1 MSQNKR
7 PGTNYDKLLGYN
19 FDNSFNI
26 TDKPTVW
33 VPDTEKGY
41 VLAEVLSGRG
51 TGKLKVK
58 LGTGEQSDIDEKTA
72 SDANPGKFDGVSDMS
87 DLSHLNE
94 ASVFHNLRK
103 RYENDLIHTYSGLFL
118 VVINPYKWLQIY
130 TEEIITIY
138 QGKRRKEVHPHV
150 YALADEAY
158 RNMLTD
164 RRNQSML
171 ITGESGAGKTEN
183 TKKVIQYIATIAGR
197 KGGVGKLEQQI
208 LEANPMLEAF
218 GNAKTNKNDNSSRF
232 GKFIRLQFNQGGV
245 IVGTTIQSYL
255 LEKSRVVGQ
264 GKGER
269 NFHIFY
275 QLTAGADQETK
286 NKYLLTSPKDYNF
299 LKGGDC
305 LQVSSLDDKK
315 EFQHTLQAMGVIGID
330 AEEIDGIFRV
340 MAAIMH
346 LGNVEFEAQYGGE
359 GCEVKNPEKFLQS
372 ASDLLKV
379 NPEKLRDAI
388 IKPFITAGNER
399 IQKHFSVEQAQYSL
413 KALCKAIYERVF
425 LWLIQ
430 KLNKTLASDS
440 ESYFIGVLDI
450 AGFEIFEINSFE
462 QLCINFTNEKLQQFF
477 NQHMFTLEQE
487 EYEREKIEWKFIDYG
502 MDGQDTID
510 LIEKKPNSILSFL
523 DEESI
528 FPRATNKT
536 LITKLHTLAGK
547 SKKYAKVQ
555 FKDYNFKAS
564 HYAGAVDYN
573 VEGWIEKNKD
583 PLQEDIEKT
592 VKSSEEFFIANL
604 FQDELL
610 NPRAAVLAKKQLS
623 GNKQPSRGSST
634 GGTSRGGA
642 SFMTVAT
649 SYKEQLDDLM
659 DTLRSTYPHFIR
671 CIIPNLKKQ
680 PGLLNAPLVL
690 EQLACNGVLEGIRI
704 SRKGYPNRL
713 QYTEFVRRYYL
724 LDPNVKRD
732 EQNTQEA
739 SKTIMKNLDAKIKKD
754 VVLEEQGALYQF
766 GTTKIFFRHG
776 VLAKLEEYRE
786 QKLGQ
791 MVVAIQSGC
800 RAWLARSAFKKL
812 GKQTHAAAII
822 KRNIQSWL
830 DIRDWKWWVLF
841 QKIKP
846 LIPQMKFDE
855 EIENLKKEV
864 KQLKEDLEKTQND
877 LKSTTDKYN
886 KSRNDLD
893 KTLTELEEL
902 ERQHTQLN
910 EKRLQLDKE
919 NSELNQEIDQL
930 DEQIRDL
937 NKTKTL
943 QEDSIK
949 KLESELKSNKEE
961 LENTKKNNG
970 ERIRQLERE
979 LKETKETLDNRNEDN
994 SNQKNLISK
1003 LQTDLENVKL
1013 DLADEQDKLEK
1024 TKKIMNNEIE
1034 DLRHQLTEE
1043 TDEKQKLEISVKS
1056 LQQKYDDL
1064 NHEHEDLNER
1074 FDELDLKIKKGGIL
1088 SNEQKTQMQEM
1099 ENNSKKLTEK
1109 NKNLENKLL
1118 EAQGELVKKETALQ
1132 NLQRD
1137 YKKLEYENS
1146 TLLDDVNEKNKR
1158 AESNKQR
1165 SDQKLKQLSTE
1176 RDNAIN
1182 ELEKAQLNIKQLQE
1196 EIENLREDLEEEA
1209 TKYKLLNE
1217 KHKEFDNKFE
1227 QLQNE
1232 IETERSQKQKLET
1245 EKKGLIFEKDELQ
1258 NKLEEALENQSGGP
1272 NEKQTQEIEELKR
1285 TLSNEKRYRA
1295 REEELR
1301 KQNDQL
1307 IQNLEKEIEELKKKL
1322 QNSENNLKKTEGEFE
1337 QIRILS
1343 ENYTNEI
1350 KHFLEKNKR
1359 IRSRSSKQVV
1369 STEKVENN

>member
-1 MSQNKR
+1 MSKR
-7 PGTNYDKLLGYN
+7 VGTNYDKLLGYN

-33 VPDTEKGY
+33 IPDTEKGY
-41 VLAEVLSGRG
+41 ILGEVLSGKG

-58 LGTGEQSDIDEKTA
+58 LGTGEQIDVEEKNV

-87 DLSHLNE
+87 DLSYLNE
-94 ASVFHNLRK
+94 ASVFNNLKK

-275 QLTAGADQETK
+275 QLIVGNDTETRK
-286 NKYLLTSPKDYNF
+286 KYNLTELKDYNF

-305 LQVSSLDDKK
+305 LSVQSLDDKK
-315 EFQHTLQAMGVIGID
+315 EFAHTTQAMNVIGID
-330 AEEIDGIFRV
+330 NEEQEGIYRV
-340 MAAIMH
+340 IAAILN

-359 GCEVKNPEKFLQS
+359 GCEVKNPEKFLAY
-372 ASDLLKV
+372 ASELLKV
-379 NPEKLRDAI
+379 NPDKLRDAI

-413 KALCKAIYERVF
+413 KALCKAIYERIF

-547 SKKYAKVQ
+547 SKKYLKVQ
-555 FKDYNFKAS
+555 FKDFNFKIV
-564 HYAGAVDYN
+564 HYAGSVDYN

-583 PLQEDIEKT
+583 PLQEDIEKC

-604 FQDELL
+604 FQDEML
-610 NPRAAVLAKKQLS
+610 NPRAAVLAKKLLS
-623 GNKQPSRGSST
+623 GNNKSSRGGST
-634 GGTSRGGA
+634 GGSSRGGA
-642 SFMTVAT
+642 SFMTVSA

-671 CIIPNLKKQ
+671 CIIPNLKKTPQ
-680 PGLLNAPLVL
+680 LLNAPLVL

-713 QYTEFVRRYYL
+713 MYSEFVRRYYL

-732 EQNTQEA
+732 DPNPHEA

-754 VVLEEQGALYQF
+754 VILEEKGELYQF
-766 GTTKIFFRHG
+766 GITKIFFRHG

-786 QKLGQ
+786 LKLGQ
-791 MVVAIQSGC
+791 MVVSIQSGC

-822 KRNIQSWL
+822 KRNVQSWL

-864 KQLKEDLEKTQND
+864 KTLKEELEKTQND
-877 LKSTTDKYN
+877 LKTTSDKFG
-886 KSRNDLD
+886 KAKNDLD
-893 KTLTELEEL
+893 KTLNELEDL
-902 ERQHTQLN
+902 ERKH
-910 EKRLQLDKE
+910 
-919 NSELNQEIDQL
+919 SELNNKRIQL
-930 DEQIRDL
+930 DEENSNLNKEIDELDEDIRNL

-943 QEDSIK
+943 QEDNIK
-949 KLESELKSNKEE
+949 KLEENLRNTQND
-961 LENTKKNNG
+961 LENTKKTTS
-970 ERIRQLERE
+970 EKIRQLERD
-979 LKETKETLDNRNEDN
+979 LKEAKETANNSSDDN
-994 SNQKNLISK
+994 SNLKNQLSK
-1003 LQTDLENVKL
+1003 LQSDLENAKL
-1013 DLADEQDKLEK
+1013 DIGDEQDKLEK
-1024 TKKIMNNEIE
+1024 TKKILNNEIE
-1034 DLRHQLTEE
+1034 DLRHQLGEE
-1043 TDEKQKLEISVKS
+1043 TDEKQKLDLNVKT
-1056 LQQKYDDL
+1056 LQTKYDDL
-1064 NHEHEDLNER
+1064 TNDNNELQEK
-1074 FDELDLKIKKGGIL
+1074 FDELDIKIKKGGIL
-1088 SNEQKTQMQEM
+1088 SNEQKTQMNEM
-1099 ENNSKKLTEK
+1099 DQNLKKLVEK
-1109 NKNLENKLL
+1109 NKNLETKLQ
-1118 EAQGELVKKETALQ
+1118 EAETEFQKKEELYQ

-1137 YKKLEYENS
+1137 YKKLENENNN
-1146 TLLDDVNEKNKR
+1146 LHDDVNELKKR
-1158 AESNKQR
+1158 EESSKQR
-1165 SDQKLKQLSTE
+1165 YDQKLKQLALE
-1176 RDNAIN
+1176 RDTAL
-1182 ELEKAQLNIKQLQE
+1182 EDFEKAQYNLKQLQGEIDDLKE
-1196 EIENLREDLEEEA
+1196 ELEQQTNK
-1209 TKYKLLNE
+1209 TKVLDE
-1217 KHKEFDNKFE
+1217 KRKEFD
-1227 QLQNE
+1227 
-1232 IETERSQKQKLET
+1232 
-1245 EKKGLIFEKDELQ
+1245 KKYDELQ
-1258 NKLEEALENQSGGP
+1258 NEVDQEKTAKENIEKEKKKSEIERDELRNKLKDALENQGEGS
-1272 NEKQTQEIEELKR
+1272 NEKQTQQIDELGR
-1285 TLSNEKRYRA
+1285 QLSNEKRYRQ
-1295 REEELR
+1295 REEEVR
-1301 KQNDQL
+1301 KSNDL
-1307 IQNLEKEIEELKKKL
+1307 IVSQLEKELEELRRKL
-1322 QNSENNLKKTEGEFE
+1322 ALSERNAKRAEEEFE
-1337 QIRILS
+1337 QIRVLS
-1343 ENYTNEI
+1343 ENYTSEV
-1350 KHFLEKNKR
+1350 KEFLDNNKKNRNTQDK
-1359 IRSRSSKQVV
+1359 
-1369 STEKVENN
+1369 

>member
-1 MSQNKR
+1 MAKR
-7 PGTNYDKLLGYN
+7 NTTNYDKLLGYN
-19 FDNSFNI
+19 VDNSFNI

-33 VPDTEKGY
+33 IPDNEKGF
-41 VLAEVLSGRG
+41 VLGEVLSGKG
-51 TGKLKVK
+51 TGKLKLR
-58 LGTGEQSDIDEKTA
+58 LGSGENVEYDEAKCEE
-72 SDANPGKFDGVSDMS
+72 ANPGKFDGVSDMS

-103 RYENDLIHTYSGLFL
+103 RYESDLIHTYSGLFL

-130 TEEIITIY
+130 TPEIITIY
-138 QGKRRKEVHPHV
+138 QGKRKKEVHPHV

-158 RNMLTD
+158 RNMLQD

-197 KGGVGKLEQQI
+197 SGGSGKLEQQI

-245 IVGTTIQSYL
+245 IVGTTIQTYL

-275 QLTAGADQETK
+275 QLITGSDNETK
-286 NKYLLTSPKDYNF
+286 QKLFLTKAGDYNF

-305 LQVSSLDDKK
+305 LVVPSQDDKK
-315 EFQHTLQAMGVIGID
+315 EFEHTKEAMNVIGID
-330 AEEIDGIFRV
+330 SEEQDGIFRV
-340 MAAIMH
+340 IAAIMN

-359 GCEVKNPEKFLQS
+359 GCEVKNPEKFLAN
-372 ASDLLKV
+372 ASELLKV
-379 NPEKLRDAI
+379 NNEKLRDAI
-388 IKPFITAGNER
+388 VKPFIQAGNER

-430 KLNKTLASDS
+430 KLNKTLAADS

-487 EYEREKIEWKFIDYG
+487 EYEREKIEWKFIDFQ

-510 LIEKKPNSILSFL
+510 LIEKKPNAILSFL

-547 SKKYAKVQ
+547 NKKYGKVQ
-555 FKDYNFKAS
+555 FKDFNFKIV

-583 PLQEDIEKT
+583 PLQEDIEKC

-604 FQDELL
+604 FQDEGL
-610 NPRAAVLAKKQLS
+610 NPRAAVLAKKAIS
-623 GNKQPSRGSST
+623 GKQPSRGGST
-634 GGTSRGGA
+634 GGSSRGGA

-671 CIIPNLKKQ
+671 CIIPNLKKT

-713 QYTEFVRRYYL
+713 SYPEFVKRYYL
-724 LDPNVKRD
+724 LDNSVRRD
-732 EQNTQEA
+732 DNETKEA
-739 SKTIMKNLDAKIKKD
+739 SKTIMKNLDSRIKKE
-754 VVLEEQGALYQF
+754 VVSEEVGQLYQF
-766 GTTKIFFRHG
+766 GLTKIFFRHG
-776 VLAKLEEYRE
+776 VLAKLEEFRE

-791 MVVAIQSGC
+791 MVIAIQSGC
-800 RAWLARSAFKKL
+800 RGWLARSAFKKL
-812 GKQTHAAAII
+812 GKQTHAAATI
-822 KRNIQSWL
+822 KRNVQSWL

-841 QKIKP
+841 QKVKP

-864 KQLKEDLEKTQND
+864 STLKLDLEDKSSELNKLQLTHNKTKQD
-877 LKSTTDKYN
+877 LELA
-886 KSRNDLD
+886 R
-893 KTLTELEEL
+893 TELEETQQKL
-902 ERQHTQLN
+902 SKIVDERNQLDRENEELN
-910 EKRLQLDKE
+910 EEIKDLE
-919 NSELNQEIDQL
+919 NQA
-930 DEQIRDL
+930 RDL
-937 NKTKTL
+937 NRIKV
-943 QEDSIK
+943 QNEDQLR
-949 KLESELKSNKEE
+949 KLDDQLRSVQSEYDNFKQTTNQKITR
-961 LENTKKNNG
+961 LEK
-970 ERIRQLERE
+970 E
-979 LKETKETLDNRNEDN
+979 LKETKDALDQSEEDN
-994 SNQKNLISK
+994 ADLKKQVSK
-1003 LQTDLENVKL
+1003 LQTDLEASRL

-1024 TKKIMNNEIE
+1024 LKKSMNNEIE
-1034 DLRHQLTEE
+1034 NLRHQLGEE
-1043 TDEKQKLEISVKS
+1043 TDEKQKLEIANKTLQSKYEN
-1056 LQQKYDDL
+1056 LQQEFDDL
-1064 NHEHEDLNER
+1064 EINFE
-1074 FDELDLKIKKGGIL
+1074 ELDNKIKKGGIL
-1088 SNEQKTQMQEM
+1088 SNEQKLQMQEM
-1099 ENNSKKLTEK
+1099 DNTVKKLTEK

-1118 EAQGELVKKETALQ
+1118 EATTELQKKESALQ
-1132 NLQRD
+1132 NLERN
-1137 YKKLEYENS
+1137 YKKLEYENNS
-1146 TLLDDVNEKNKR
+1146 LNDDVSEKNKR
-1158 AESNKQR
+1158 NESTKNR
-1165 SDQKLKQLSTE
+1165 LEQKLKQLALE
-1176 RDNAIN
+1176 RDNALQELDKEKLAVKDLQDDIVSLREELEDESAKKKLLEEKRKEFDVKFDELEN
-1182 ELEKAQLNIKQLQE
+1182 ELEQE
-1196 EIENLREDLEEEA
+1196 RTLKENL
-1209 TKYKLLNE
+1209 
-1217 KHKEFDNKFE
+1217 
-1227 QLQNE
+1227 
-1232 IETERSQKQKLET
+1232 ER
-1245 EKKGLIFEKDELQ
+1245 EKKTLLFDKEELA
-1258 NKLEEALENQSGGP
+1258 NKLEDALQGTTGGD
-1272 NEKQTQEIEELKR
+1272 NERQTFEIEDLKR
-1285 TLSNEKRYRA
+1285 QLSNEKKYRLK
-1295 REEELR
+1295 EEENR
-1301 KQNDQL
+1301 KLSDQRL
-1307 IQNLEKEIEELKKKL
+1307 DELQKEIDELKKKL
-1322 QNSENNLKKTEGEFE
+1322 VISEKNARKTEEEFD
-1337 QIRILS
+1337 QIRVLS
-1343 ENYTNEI
+1343 ENYTREI
-1350 KHFLEKNKR
+1350 KEFMEKSK
-1359 IRSRSSKQVV
+1359 RSRSRNQ
-1369 STEKVENN
+1369 N